1 MRYDENYSNSEIEDR
16 RGDAPVVGGG
26 GGGGGGLWAL
36 LSIGRLFGWPGVIV
50 ALVLGGGYYLWSSH
64 ATSQPSGHAA
74 VRGGPEEEKLVH
86 FVGFVFEDVQKTW
99 RQQIPHYHDTHLVLF
114 RKSTRSGC
122 GVAD

>member
-16 RGDAPVVGGG
+16 RGEGPVYAGG

-50 ALVLGGGYYLWSSH
+50 ALVLGGGWYLWSSH
-64 ATSQPSGHAA
+64 GGGGGSTSQGHAA

-86 FVGFVFEDVQKTW
+86 FVGFVFEDVQKT
-99 RQQIPHYHDTHLVLF
+99 
-114 RKSTRSGC
+114 
-122 GVAD
+122 